1 MVEASESEIN
11 ENKTSLSEWKDGAIS
26 LAAFATSGGGT
37 VHFGISP
44 EGKRVGVQIGKNT
57 IENLANDI
65 RRHTDP
71 PIFPS
76 ITVEGD
82 ESSALV
88 HVTVEESPIKPVW
101 AFGKP
106 YKRVGRTNQSLSR
119 EETQR
124 LVEAT
129 TGRTWDALPCASL
142 REEHLSRAAVEDF
155 LKRSGQGVTTPT
167 SVVLENLYLILGDG
181 RLSNAAALLFAKD
194 PSRHVMD
201 AYVRCG
207 RFRGDE
213 AVDFIDEMDTKGN
226 LFEQL
231 DQALAFVTR
240 NTRQAIKITGKPQ
253 RERVPE
259 YPDAAIREAISN
271 AICHR
276 NYAGAGHV
284 EIRIFHSSLEVW
296 NPGTLPH
303 DLSLED
309 LYQTH
314 HSRPR
319 NKLIANVF
327 HRAGLIERWGTG
339 TLRIIEACEERG
351 MSRPDFRSEKGLFK
365 VRFVSKGIEGKVK
378 VPAQTL
384 TDRQRR
390 TLEHVRKQGGI
401 TTAEY
406 QSLFGVKERQ
416 ARNDLRE
423 LVDDNHLRVEGRGR
437 LTRYVLPESAG

>member
-1 MVEASESEIN
+1 
-11 ENKTSLSEWKDGAIS
+11 
-26 LAAFATSGGGT
+26 
-37 VHFGISP
+37 
-44 EGKRVGVQIGKNT
+44 
-57 IENLANDI
+57 
-65 RRHTDP
+65 
-71 PIFPS
+71 
-76 ITVEGD
+76 
-82 ESSALV
+82 
-88 HVTVEESPIKPVW
+88 
-101 AFGKP
+101 
-106 YKRVGRTNQSLSR
+106 
-119 EETQR
+119 
-124 LVEAT
+124 
-129 TGRTWDALPCASL
+129 
-142 REEHLSRAAVEDF
+142 
-155 LKRSGQGVTTPT
+155 
-167 SVVLENLYLILGDG
+167 
-181 RLSNAAALLFAKD
+181 
-194 PSRHVMD
+194 MD

-207 RFRGDE
+207 RFRGEE
-213 AVDFIDEMDTKGN
+213 AVDFIDEMDTNGN

-276 NYAGAGHV
+276 NYAEAGHV

-339 TLRIIEACEERG
+339 TLRIVEACQERG

-365 VRFVSKGIEGKVK
+365 VRFESSVMEAPSATPLPEQLNERQKETLKYVK
-378 VPAQTL
+378 
-384 TDRQRR
+384 
-390 TLEHVRKQGGI
+390 EHGAI
-401 TTAEY
+401 TSTEY
-406 QSLFGVKERQ
+406 QARFSVQERQ
-416 ARNDLRE
+416 AQRDLSDM
-423 LVDDNHLRVEGRGR
+423 VDKKLLTKQGRGR
-437 LTRYVLPESAG
+437 LTKYSLPDDGI